1 MIPDYVIQGM
11 EQDVKR
17 YQLAVH
23 IARLYQPLL
32 SDNVTFNPAVY
43 ITINVY
49 SRPDL
54 QLLMQ
59 LAPKWTKTPFP
70 EGIYYKAMVEGEEI
84 TLIAFSG
91 ALPKTCKMVE
101 EEVILPAEPAKPER
115 RVLKKVLKCDLSHE

>member
-1 MIPDYVIQGM
+1 MIPDYAIQSL
-11 EQDVKR
+11 EQDLKR
-17 YQLAVH
+17 YELTLH

-32 SDNVTFNPAVY
+32 SDSVTFNPAVY

-49 SRPDL
+49 NRPDL

-59 LAPKWTKTPFP
+59 LAPVWKKTPFP

-84 TLIAFSG
+84 TLIAYSG
-91 ALPKTCKMVE
+91 ALPKTCKFVE
-101 EEVILPAEPAKPER
+101 EEVILPAEAAKPER